1 MVSKRVLNRTL
12 LDRQFLLDRVDRS
25 PLWMTEHLVGLQ
37 AQVTLPP
44 YVGLWSRLRDFDPA
58 ALTGLIESRQLV
70 RIVVMRGTI
79 HLLSA
84 ADCLELRP
92 LTQEVLTRTL
102 QGADFGKRV
111 HGLPL
116 DELAA
121 TAHEILSGNV
131 LGNKELGLTL
141 ADRFPEHRPGDLANT
156 ARVLLPLV
164 QVPPRGL
171 WKRSGGPTYALAPDW
186 LGAPLSTRP
195 DFAEVVRRYLRTFGP
210 ATAADINTWCGRTGV
225 AATLEELDDEL
236 VRYQDESG
244 RTLFDLAGLS
254 LADPDLPAPVRLLG
268 QYDNVFL
275 SHKDRSRVFDD
286 AYRSSWMGANGV
298 AGAAVLVDGFLEG
311 LWRVVDGRVVTDMF
325 RELTKVEQ
333 RDVDAEVSGLEAFL
347 AR

>member
-1 MVSKRVLNRTL
+1 MLNRTL

-25 PLWMTEHLVGLQ
+25 PRWMTEHLIGLQ

-58 ALTGLIESRQLV
+58 ALTELIETRQLV

-111 HGLPL
+111 PADLR
-116 DELAA
+116 DDIAA
-121 TAHEILSGNV
+121 NAREILSGATVTNT
-131 LGNKELGLTL
+131 ELGRTL
-141 ADRFPEHRPGDLANT
+141 ADRFPGYRPGDLANT

-186 LGAPLSTRP
+186 LGAPLAARP
-195 DFAEVVRRYLRTFGP
+195 DFGEVVRRYLRAFGP
-210 ATAADINTWCGRTGV
+210 ATAADINTWCGRTGI
-225 AATLEELDDEL
+225 AAMLEELDEEL

-244 RTLFDLAGLS
+244 RTLFDLAVLP
-254 LADPDLPAPVRLLG
+254 LADPGLPAPVRLLG

-275 SHKDRSRVFDD
+275 SHKDRSRIFDE
-286 AYRSSWMGANGV
+286 AYRSWWMGANGV

-311 LWRVVDGRVVTDMF
+311 LWRVVDGHVVTEMF
-325 RELTKVEQ
+325 RTLSRVEQ
-333 RDVDAEVSGLEAFL
+333 RELDAEVERLEVFL
-347 AR
+347 SR

>member
-1 MVSKRVLNRTL
+1 MLNRTL
-12 LDRQFLLDRVDRS
+12 LDRQFLLGHVDRS

-58 ALTGLIESRQLV
+58 ALTELIESRQLV

-92 LTQEVLTRTL
+92 LTQDVLTRTL

-111 HGLPL
+111 PAATR
-116 DELAA
+116 DDIAA
-121 TAHEILSGNV
+121 TAREMLSGRTVTNT
-131 LGNKELGLTL
+131 ELGLAL
-141 ADRFPEHRPGDLANT
+141 ADRFPGYRPGDLANT

-186 LGAPLSTRP
+186 IGAPLATRP
-195 DFAEVVRRYLRTFGP
+195 SFAEVVRRYLRAFGP
-210 ATAADINTWCGRTGV
+210 ATAADINTWCGRTGI
-225 AATLEELDDEL
+225 AATLEELDEEL

-244 RTLFDLAGLS
+244 RTLFDLAGLC

-275 SHKDRSRVFDD
+275 SHKDRSRIFDE
-286 AYRSSWMGANGV
+286 AYRSWWMGLNGV

-311 LWRVVDGRVVTDMF
+311 LWRVVDGHVVTEMF
-325 RELTKVEQ
+325 RKLAKVEQ
-333 RDVDAEVSGLEAFL
+333 REVDAEVERLEVFL
-347 AR
+347 SR